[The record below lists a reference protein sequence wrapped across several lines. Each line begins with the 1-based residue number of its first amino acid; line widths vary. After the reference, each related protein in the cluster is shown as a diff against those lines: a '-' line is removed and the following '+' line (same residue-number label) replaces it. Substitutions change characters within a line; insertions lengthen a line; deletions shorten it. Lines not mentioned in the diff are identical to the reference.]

1 MKNNGALAY
10 RKLKKLI
17 TIQIIT
23 FTHKYRL
30 LKHDKLTKPGKYNGC
45 KIHYIMSLMSKPYKL
60 S

>member
-17 TIQIIT
+17 TTQIIT

-30 LKHDKLTKPGKYNGC
+30 LKHDKLTKPGKYNG
-45 KIHYIMSLMSKPYKL
+45 
-60 S
+60 